1 MSVVQELLQKIQSQ
15 IDSKNLADT
24 WDEKGEVIQVKDG
37 VATISGLSKAKFSE
51 IITFECGLQ
60 GLVLDLDTTTVGA
73 LILGPVEQVKQWMSV
88 QSTGKV
94 FSLWVGDGYLGRVVD
109 GVGTPIDGLGDI
121 KTTEIYPVERI
132 APGVMTRKS
141 VHQPLQT
148 GIKAIDCMIPI
159 GKGQR
164 ELIIWDRQTGKTT
177 IAIDTIISQ
186 KWEKVKCVYV
196 AIGQKESKIRRIV
209 EELKAKGA
217 MDYTVVVNAPAS
229 SPAVMQYLA
238 PYIGITIA
246 EYFLYNKQDALIIYD
261 DLTKHA
267 NAYREIALLLRRPP
281 GREAYPGDVFYLHS
295 KLLERSAK
303 LNEDYGL
310 GSCTALPI
318 IETQGNDVSA
328 YIPTNVISI
337 TDGQIFLETDLFNA
351 GIRPAVNVWL
361 SVSRVG
367 WSAQTKLIKK
377 VASKLKLELAYFR
390 ELQAF
395 AQFASDLDETTRKRL
410 ERGKIMV
417 ELLKQANGEPLSFFK
432 QASVIYAGINGYLDS
447 LATEKLKAFET
458 ALYEKLD
465 TSYSDLSEEMKTKK
479 ELTKEI
485 EDKLKELIHKTILEL
500 A

>member
-1 MSVVQELLQKIQSQ
+1 MSLVQELLTKIQTS
-15 IDSKNLADT
+15 IDQTDLHDT
-24 WDEKGEVIQVKDG
+24 RDQKWQVLEVKDG
-37 VATISGLSKAKFSE
+37 VATISWLNTVTFSE
-51 IITFECGLQ
+51 IIQFEWWLQ
-60 GLVLDLDTTTVGA
+60 WLVLDLSVGVVWA
-73 LILGPVEQVKQWMSV
+73 LILWPVDQVKQGMSV
-88 QSTGKV
+88 SATGKV
-94 FSLWVGDGYLGRVVD
+94 FSIPVGEEYLGRVVD
-109 GVGTPIDGLGDI
+109 WVGQPIDGLWAI
-121 KTTEIYPVERI
+121 TWKETYPVERI

-148 GIKAIDCMIPI
+148 GIKSIDCMIPI

-177 IAIDTIISQ
+177 IAIDTIINQ
-186 KWEKVKCVYV
+186 KTENVKCVYV

-209 EELKAKGA
+209 EELKAKWA

-229 SPAVMQYLA
+229 SPAVMQYIA

-246 EYFLYNKQDALIIYD
+246 EYFLYHGQDALIIYD

-267 NAYREIALLLRRPP
+267 NAYREISLLLRRPP

-303 LNEDYGL
+303 LNEEYGL

-318 IETQGNDVSA
+318 IETQANDVSA

-361 SVSRVG
+361 SVSRVW
-367 WSAQTKLIKK
+367 WSAQTKLVKK
-377 VASKLKLELAYFR
+377 VASRLKLELAYFR

-395 AQFASDLDETTRKRL
+395 AQFASDLDETTRKRI
-410 ERGKIMV
+410 ERGKILV
-417 ELLKQANGEPLSFFK
+417 ELLKQPNGQPVAFFK
-432 QASVIYAGINGYLDS
+432 QAAVIYAGINWYLDS
-447 LATEKLKAFET
+447 LDFSKIKLFESS
-458 ALYEKLD
+458 LYDKLD
-465 TSYSDLSEEMKTKK
+465 TTYDEFSGLMMEKK
-479 ELTKEI
+479 ELSSDI
-485 EDKLKELIHKTILEL
+485 EDTLKTLINEVISEI

>member
-1 MSVVQELLQKIQSQ
+1 MSVVQELLQKIQTQ
-15 IDSKNLADT
+15 IDSKNLADKR
-24 WDEKGEVIQVKDG
+24 DEKWEVIEVKDG
-37 VATISGLSKAKFSE
+37 VATISGLGKAKFSE
-51 IITFECGLQ
+51 IISFESGLE
-60 GLVLDLDTTTVGA
+60 GLVLDLNTQSVWA
-73 LILGPVEQVKQWMSV
+73 LILWPVDQVKVGMTV
-88 QSTGKV
+88 KSTGKV
-94 FSLWVGDGYLGRVVD
+94 FAIGVGEWYLGRVVD
-109 GVGTPIDGLGDI
+109 GVWSPVDGLG
-121 KTTEIYPVERI
+121 EIVTKETYPVERI

-177 IAIDTIISQ
+177 IAIDTIINQ
-186 KWEKVKCVYV
+186 KTENVKCVYV

-209 EELKAKGA
+209 EELKAKWA

-267 NAYREIALLLRRPP
+267 NAYREISLLLRRPP

-303 LNEDYGL
+303 LNEENGL

-318 IETQGNDVSA
+318 IETQANDVSA

-361 SVSRVG
+361 SVSRVW
-367 WSAQTKLIKK
+367 WSAQTKLVKK

-395 AQFASDLDETTRKRL
+395 AQFASDLDETTRKRI
-410 ERGKIMV
+410 ERGRIMV
-417 ELLKQANGEPLSFFK
+417 ELLKQPNGAPETFYK
-432 QASVIYAGINGYLDS
+432 QASIIYAGINGYLDI
-447 LATEKLKAFET
+447 LPIEKLRLFENT
-458 ALYEKLD
+458 LYEKLD
-465 TSYSDLSEEMKTKK
+465 TSATTLAQTMKEKK
-479 ELTKEI
+479 ELSKDI
-485 EDKLKELIHKTILEL
+485 EDGLKELIQTVIKEV